1 MAFQIPISSPL
12 TEAQSELTSKI
23 SSMKNLLSLNI
34 DVNLNIPK
42 NEQISTF
49 DYLLKIF
56 RTLGIEPEL
65 IFNLFL
71 DKVFDQTGT
80 FLEEK
85 VIKAVADSVG
95 QKGIELPNNNNPNAT
110 QEEKDAYKE
119 ANLSYL
125 VNLVPD
131 TFLQTVKQQ
140 LAKNLT
146 IMIFGPKDGASES
159 LNNDP
164 VDRSR
169 LINEAVCGENIFSL
183 SSDPIVKEE
192 NVEYN
197 RIALR
202 KQLESG
208 EVIFEVNCQE
218 VKVKLPEEP
227 SYIFEGGGTFTQS
240 SAVPTP
246 SQSLQLLVQHVK
258 TQGQRINNEAN
269 SNSIGKSFFEILI
282 IKLLNY
288 MSSLVFPFLGPI
300 FTSFTGTAAAGLT
313 PSDIVTSNC
322 DIMNSVN
329 DSQSQQDEKQ
339 EFFKSLANALLKEL
353 LRLLLVLAIKE
364 FKKLVANYFAKTALE
379 KAKRKLE
386 AIKQKYEIFNK
397 IGAAAATAEKALR
410 YAAAAAAL
418 AAILGEIIE

>member
-12 TEAQSELTSKI
+12 TETQAELTAKI
-23 SSMKNLLSLNI
+23 GSMKSLLSLPI
-34 DVNLNIPK
+34 DAHLNIPK
-42 NEQISTF
+42 ENQMSTF
-49 DYLLKIF
+49 DYLLKVM
-56 RTLGIEPEL
+56 RALGIEPDL
-65 IFNLFL
+65 VFNLFL
-71 DKVFDQTGT
+71 DKVFDETGT

-85 VIKAVADSVG
+85 VIKAFADSLG
-95 QKGIELPNNNNPNAT
+95 QKGIQLPNTNNPAAT
-110 QEEKDAYKE
+110 EQEIEAYKA

-125 VNLVPD
+125 VGLVPA
-131 TFLQTVKQQ
+131 TFLQAVKQQ

-146 IMIFGPKDGASES
+146 IMIFGPKDGASEF

-164 VDRSR
+164 VDRNR

-218 VKVKLPEEP
+218 VKIKLPENP

-240 SAVPTP
+240 SSVPTP

-269 SNSIGKSFFEILI
+269 SNSIGKSFFEILLV
-282 IKLLNY
+282 KLLNY
-288 MSSLVFPFLGPI
+288 ISSLVFPFLGPI
-300 FTSFTGTAAAGLT
+300 FTLLTGTSAAGLT
-313 PSDIVTSNC
+313 AGDIATSNC
-322 DIMNSVN
+322 NIMNSVN
-329 DSQSQQDEKQ
+329 DTPSEQAQKQ

-353 LRLLLVLAIKE
+353 LRMLLVVVIKE
-364 FKKLVANYFAKTALE
+364 FKKLVSKYFAKTALE
-379 KAKRKLE
+379 KQKRRTDK
-386 AIKQKYEIFNK
+386 INQRFEIFSQ
-397 IGAAAATAEKALR
+397 IGDTASKAIR
-410 YAAAAAAL
+410 YAAAAATL
-418 AAILGEIIE
+418 VSILGEIPS